1 MEEVAGVPEELRA
14 DVLQPNGPAV
24 HAEGGHAEDAEPK
37 HRIWAG
43 QDEGVHDHVLDGT
56 SPKDACSESALERGP
71 SNAPVAVEDG
81 PTVHP

>member
-1 MEEVAGVPEELRA
+1 MFSNQMARRFMRREAT
-14 DVLQPNGPAV
+14 
-24 HAEGGHAEDAEPK
+24 PK
-37 HRIWAG
+37 MQNQSTAYG
-43 QDEGVHDHVLDGT
+43 QGKMRVYSVHDHVLDGT